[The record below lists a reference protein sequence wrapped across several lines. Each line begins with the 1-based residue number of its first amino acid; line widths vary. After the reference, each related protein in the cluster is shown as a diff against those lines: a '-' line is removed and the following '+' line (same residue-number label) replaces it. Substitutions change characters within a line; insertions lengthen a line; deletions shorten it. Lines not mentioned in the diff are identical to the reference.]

1 MKLGYN
7 KPDDFQQLEV
17 QNVGLICLI
26 NTQIRTVW
34 CKDLSDMILRIQPPA
49 LLQCKETI
57 IQMQN
62 NTQKDGENCTFKG
75 LKTHEKLLG
84 CGDSEY
90 MLENW
95 PAVMEN
101 E

>member
-1 MKLGYN
+1 
-7 KPDDFQQLEV
+7 
-17 QNVGLICLI
+17 
-26 NTQIRTVW
+26 
-34 CKDLSDMILRIQPPA
+34 
-49 LLQCKETI
+49 
-57 IQMQN
+57 MQN